1 MREESQRYNHYNHA
15 VGLAVVYLIFWP
27 KRRKK
32 VLVGEVRKRL
42 FEL

>member
-1 MREESQRYNHYNHA
+1 

-27 KRRKK
+27 KRKK
-32 VLVGEVRKRL
+32 EVLVGEVRKRL

>member
-27 KRRKK
+27 KSKERGLGGRSQE
-32 VLVGEVRKRL
+32 EVV
-42 FEL
+42 